1 MDSRIEELELKE
13 NREAKQKQIWVN
25 LNVYSIYLI
34 SAIFSGL
41 ALAAKKGFVNDA
53 TGVAIIGALVILMLF
68 GRFMYKRSSEK
79 LIKTRKE
86 MSEAFKIKADV
97 ITRDYLVGL
106 KETVDYAQK
115 AKEPAET
122 EVRTIRLYQRVS
134 PARLLSHP
142 TTHPRKVAAPVVLRR
157 SETICKPHYETM
169 GR

>member
-1 MDSRIEELELKE
+1 MEHIDDIINEYRNLQGVDIERLDFLLEELELKE
-13 NREAKQKQIWVN
+13 SREAKQKRIWVIFN
-25 LNVYSIYLI
+25 EYSIYLI

-53 TGVAIIGALVILMLF
+53 AGAVIMGALVILMLF

-86 MSEAFKIKADV
+86 MSEAFKIKTDV

-115 AKEPAET
+115 AKEIS
-122 EVRTIRLYQRVS
+122 RDR
-134 PARLLSHP
+134 
-142 TTHPRKVAAPVVLRR
+142 
-157 SETICKPHYETM
+157 
-169 GR
+169 G